1 MKEFLFYIVLVV
13 WIINIEIMFIIDVKL
28 WLLVEVFFVM
38 LFKRGY
44 LLYKGL
50 YNSKIKFW

>member
-1 MKEFLFYIVLVV
+1 MKEFLFCIVLVV
-13 WIINIEIMFIIDVKL
+13 FIINIGIMFIIDVKL

-50 YNSKIKFW
+50 